1 MTKSRGLIA
10 KKRKWTDQEIQMI
23 TLLYPCTQSEALAKL
38 FNCTIHQIY
47 SLAFNAGIKK
57 SKWFRDSPMSS
68 KLKRGLEVG
77 KEFRFKKG
85 QVSHNK
91 GKKVGND
98 PRMMPTQ
105 FKPGHKPANYKP
117 IGSTRIDSKD
127 GYILIKMEEGMC
139 SWKLHHRVI
148 YERMHGPV
156 PKGHMVTFVDQIKTN
171 ISIINLTTIDKKQ
184 NCKRNSYHNYGKEIA
199 KLYQLQGQITR
210 QINKRNKQ
218 DERHSS
224 AQNAPV

>member
-10 KKRKWTDQEIQMI
+10 KKRKWTDEDKRMVI
-23 TLLYPCTQSEALAKL
+23 LLYPCTKTEAIAKL
-38 FNCTIHQIY
+38 FNCTLPQIY
-47 SLAFNAGIKK
+47 NIAFKLEVSK
-57 SKWFRDSPMSS
+57 SQWFKDSPMAQKLRSDSS
-68 KLKRGLEVG
+68 AGAPY
-77 KEFRFKKG
+77 RFKKG
-85 QVSHNK
+85 QIPANK

-105 FKPGHKPANYKP
+105 FKQGHKPANHKP
-117 IGSTRIDSKD
+117 VGTIRISKD
-127 GYILIKMEEGMC
+127 GYSEIKIEEGMFK
-139 SWKLHHRVI
+139 WRLLHRII

-156 PKGHMVTFVDQIKTN
+156 PHGYIVTFIDGNKAN

-184 NCKRNSYHNYGKEIA
+184 NCQRNSYHNYGKEIA
-199 KLYQLQGQITR
+199 QLYQLQAQITR

-224 AQNAPV
+224 AQNTPV